1 MSLKEGFMKIT
12 TYEEWIK
19 EGMNLKGLTQ
29 EIWK

>member
-1 MSLKEGFMKIT
+1 MKSG
-12 TYEEWIK
+12 IK